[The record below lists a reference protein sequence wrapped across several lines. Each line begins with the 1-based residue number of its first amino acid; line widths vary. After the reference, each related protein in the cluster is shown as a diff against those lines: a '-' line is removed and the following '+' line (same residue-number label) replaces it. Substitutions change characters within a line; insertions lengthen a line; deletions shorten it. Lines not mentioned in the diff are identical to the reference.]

1 MAEYRDTVPEKLQ
14 IQRRTPESR
23 AAYIAEKVPIIAK
36 RFNCTEEEA
45 RALLEGVD
53 GAGAALVTLPEG
65 HEVKVTP
72 AVGSIRF
79 VLERPDDERL
89 NFSIEFEGQGAE
101 EIVASNHD
109 EHGWDGMGLLADTVR
124 SIGTALGIEVV
135 ER

>member
-1 MAEYRDTVPEKLQ
+1 MAEYEIPAPL
-14 IQRRTPESR
+14 RRRSPESR
-23 AAYIAEKVPIIAK
+23 AAYIAEKVPQIAK

-53 GAGAALVTLPEG
+53 GAGAALVTVPEG

-72 AVGSIRF
+72 AEGSIRF

-89 NFSIEFEGQGAE
+89 NFSIEFVGQGAE
-101 EIVASNHD
+101 EITASNHD
-109 EHGWDGMGLLADTVR
+109 EHGWDGMELLVDTVK
-124 SIGTALGIEVV
+124 SIGEALGIEVV